1 MELQREELPREER
14 MKLTSEL
21 FRRIV
26 EDPTADEKTVRDEII
41 VINRCVAESI
51 ARSYNGRGIAA
62 DDLRQVAYEGLVKA
76 VHRFRPEEGKDLLS
90 FAVPTIRGEIRKHF
104 RDLGWTVRPP
114 RRLQELQARI
124 NRVSE
129 DLSHRLGRD
138 PEVGEIVESA
148 QIEREEYDEAL
159 QAFGCFRTS
168 SLDQPVAGAEGRS
181 VADAVV
187 ADDAEISASEAR
199 LTLEPVVRELPAR
212 DRRILYLRFYED
224 RTQAEIGE
232 ELGVTQMQV
241 SRLLTGIFGRL
252 REAVG
257 EEH

>member
-1 MELQREELPREER
+1 MQREELPREER
-14 MKLTSEL
+14 MQLTSDL
-21 FRRIV
+21 FRRMV
-26 EDPTADEKTVRDEII
+26 EGPEADEKAIRDEII

-114 RRLQELQARI
+114 RRLQELQQRI

-138 PEVGEIVESA
+138 PEVDEIIESA
-148 QIEREEYDEAL
+148 QIDRSEYDEAL
-159 QAFGCFRTS
+159 QAFGCFRTT

-181 VADAVV
+181 VADSVV
-187 ADDAEISASEAR
+187 DDDTEVSASEAR